1 MVSLILS
8 VMCSPVRDV
17 LCESC
22 WARDD
27 PSARYIFLGVRDQS
41 CARCLEREV
50 PRAGLEPA
58 QLLQPS
64 DFKSDV
70 STYSTTEA
78 YDSVCPVL
86 HLNLLPL
93 VYHASDQLY
102 TFVDHILR
110 QPAPGKTHK
119 STVRRHMIQAK

>member
-1 MVSLILS
+1 M
-8 VMCSPVRDV
+8 RDE
-17 LCESC
+17 L
-22 WARDD
+22 
-27 PSARYIFLGVRDQS
+27 SARWLA
-41 CARCLEREV
+41 CEV

-78 YDSVCPVL
+78 YDSVCRYGSIR
-86 HLNLLPL
+86 NLLPL
-93 VYHASDQLY
+93 VYHASDPLY

-110 QPAPGKTHK
+110 QPAPGRAHK
-119 STVRRHMIQAK
+119 STVRRDMIQAK